1 MVVLLA
7 GTTSGPETNHVA
19 DAVESRGGTAVVCD
33 VSDFPGG
40 PISFA
45 PDDGDAVLGSS
56 FTVDDVEGAYFHSQA
71 LFRPEYRLHEVE
83 DDPVATL
90 NRWQDHRSLF
100 KSLCRTLESRG
111 ITVLPRLHNHYM
123 QELKPWQLERCAN
136 HGVPVPDTVFT
147 NGPAEVREFYERHD
161 RVVYKPVS
169 HGAPPSELTE
179 DDLTDRRLE
188 KLATAPIQLQEFVPG
203 DDLRLYVLDGDVVG
217 ATRYVSENFSF
228 KLDQRESGEVELE
241 PATVS
246 DEIESSAV
254 RATEAVE
261 LQFGAVDVRRSD
273 SGHAVL
279 EVNQSPALAAA
290 DVRADQ
296 SVGAAVADH
305 LLDSEGGA

>member
-1 MVVLLA
+1 MVVVLA

-19 DAVESRGGTAVVCD
+19 DAVESRGGTVVLCD

-40 PISFA
+40 AISFS
-45 PDDGDAVLGSS
+45 PGDETTVLGSS
-56 FTVDDVEGAYFHSQA
+56 FAYDDVEGAYFHSQA

-90 NRWQDHRSLF
+90 NRWQDHRSLY
-100 KSLCRTLESRG
+100 KSLCRSFESRG
-111 ITVLPRLHNHYM
+111 IDVLPRLHNHYM

-136 HGVPVPDTVFT
+136 RGVPVPDTVFT
-147 NGPAEVREFYERHD
+147 NSPEEVRRFYERHD

-169 HGAPPSELTE
+169 HGAPPNELT
-179 DDLTDRRLE
+179 DHDLTDQRLE
-188 KLATAPIQLQEFVPG
+188 KLATAPVQLQEFVPG

-228 KLDQRESGEVELE
+228 KLDQRESKTVDLE

-246 DEIESSAV
+246 EEVESAAI
-254 RATEAVE
+254 RAAEAVE

-273 SGHAVL
+273 SDYAIL

-296 SVGAAVADH
+296 TVGDAVAEY
-305 LLDSEGGA
+305 LLDSEGSA